1 MEFIEKLKDYIKK
14 NDDFDIVNIA
24 GSFSDKKNKNRYD
37 EFSDIDLFIVT
48 EKKDYY
54 LSNKDWLSFYGK
66 NFIYFN
72 DPISL
77 GTGMELRVAFDDGLL
92 ADIAIVNDLE
102 FQKLKENKIFCEK
115 IIDRGFTTLKN
126 NYDEHYFEHKK
137 YKEEVVTQYEWNRK
151 IDEFWIDICNIYKYF
166 VRKDY
171 FSAKYAF
178 DRRILKILIYTLEEY
193 TKIKNPKQD
202 VYFNGRYM
210 RKWLDKESF
219 EEMNNI
225 DSSIEPNKMILSIQ
239 LAINMFEEKIN
250 KIFDYYGYSNDIE
263 RDSLIRNIKEKINGE
278 IND

>member
-14 NDDFDIVNIA
+14 NDDFDTVNIA

-66 NFIYFN
+66 KFIYFN

-102 FQKLKENKIFCEK
+102 FRKLKENKIFCEK

-137 YKEEVVTQYEWNRK
+137 YKEEVVTQYEWNRT

-166 VRKDY
+166 ARKDY

-193 TKIKNPKQD
+193 TKIKDIKQD

-210 RKWLDKESF
+210 KKWLDKESF
-219 EEMNNI
+219 EEINNI
-225 DSSIEPNKMILSIQ
+225 DSSIEPNKMVLSIQ
-239 LAINMFEEKIN
+239 LAIKMFEEKTK

-263 RDSLIRNIKEKINGE
+263 RDSLIRNIKEKISGE